1 MKTTPLLV
9 LAVLMMASSWAYAQN
24 IEGRYWV
31 NNQRHKPV
39 VISHYQEQD
48 YYVLLPRNA
57 EGFVRFTDPTTLKG
71 LWAKLKPR
79 RKRSVQGAYTAVKQ
93 PDGSLAVRVI
103 TDTKQWT
110 ERWVPAPKEAP

>member
-1 MKTTPLLV
+1 MKTTPFLV
-9 LAVLMMASSWAYAQN
+9 FAVLMMVSSWAYAQN

-39 VISHYQEQD
+39 VITHYQEQD
-48 YYVLLPRNA
+48 YYVLSPRNA

-71 LWAKLKPR
+71 LWAKFKPR
-79 RKRSVQGAYTAVKQ
+79 RKRSLQGAYTAVKL
-93 PDGSLAVRVI
+93 PDGSLAVMVT

-110 ERWVPAPKEAP
+110 ERWVPAPKGTP